1 MFSLSPTAIDT
12 LIKSGNPY
20 PKNHKNQEL
29 KKAKNLI
36 VDIINETQFVGLPF
50 VYRIHINLK
59 HHTDHHLYVCI
70 VSISFGYKNAEEKCI
85 VDYCKRQL

>member
-29 KKAKNLI
+29 KKAK
-36 VDIINETQFVGLPF
+36 T
-50 VYRIHINLK
+50 
-59 HHTDHHLYVCI
+59 
-70 VSISFGYKNAEEKCI
+70 
-85 VDYCKRQL
+85 